1 MRRLALTAT
10 AVLLMGAGK
19 PETVDYRLGVAAD
32 GQLDIELR
40 FRGEPDGETQLVIPQ
55 RLASG
60 LAVSGAQLTAP
71 ATLRHRPGAKIAI
84 RYRSPSSPNGVAAL
98 GESLFAAP
106 SGLEGAAATFR
117 WSRLP
122 KGWTK
127 ATDLEHGAMGRALTV
142 AEVRQSVIVAGP
154 DLHVAQRTLSNG
166 VLRAA
171 LQGRDATT
179 AEQLA
184 DAAVPVI
191 AAHRA
196 YFGDGAGPV
205 LVVRTPAADQPLNR
219 GDAVA
224 LPVAGISDRGLQRAI
239 ATAYVRAWVPERLGR
254 IEGAPSSARRL
265 ADGIAGLTAERSLL
279 RSGLLTPDSAIGQ
292 LAEADAAHDP
302 GSRALILAL
311 KWDEDIRRKTAGKAD
326 LDDVILRMRDHYRQ
340 FPPGQGPDVVTGLVS
355 AAWVVAQIDLRPDI
369 ARYADGGTMIPL
381 PEQMFDGCL
390 DARVTVTPGF
400 DAGFDH
406 TSSLATK
413 VVKGVRRRG
422 PAWNS
427 GLRDGMR
434 IETLKLTP
442 GDMTREIE
450 LVVRPPRGGRARTIR
465 FWPYGD
471 VDVET
476 RRLQLAHGLA
486 GEALAACGRKIA
498 GL

>member
-1 MRRLALTAT
+1 MRRLALTAA

-19 PETVDYRLGVAAD
+19 PETVDYRLGVAAN
-32 GQLDIELR
+32 GQLDVELR
-40 FRGEPDGETQLVIPQ
+40 FRGEPDGETQLDIPQ
-55 RLASG
+55 RLSSG
-60 LAVSGAQLTAP
+60 LAVSGAQLTTAT
-71 ATLRHRPGAKIAI
+71 TLRHRPGAKITV
-84 RYRSPSSPNGVAAL
+84 RYRAPSSPNGLAAL
-98 GESLFAAP
+98 GESVFATP
-106 SGLEGAAATFR
+106 SGLNGAAATFR
-117 WSRLP
+117 WTRLP
-122 KGWTK
+122 KGWAR

-142 AEVRQSVIVAGP
+142 ADVRQSVIVAGP
-154 DLHVAQRTLSNG
+154 DLHVAQRTLANG

-171 LQGRDATT
+171 LRGRDATA

-184 DAAVPVI
+184 DAAVTVV

-205 LVVRTPAADQPLNR
+205 LVVRTPAADQPLDR
-219 GDAVA
+219 GDGVA
-224 LPVAGISDRGLQRAI
+224 LPVAGIPDRGLQRAI
-239 ATAYVRAWVPERLGR
+239 ATAHVRAWVPDRLGR
-254 IEGAPSSARRL
+254 MDGAPSSARRL
-265 ADGIAGLTAERSLL
+265 AEGIAGLAAERILL
-279 RSGLLTPDSAIGQ
+279 RAGLATPDAAVGQ
-292 LAEADAAHDP
+292 LAEADAARDP

-311 KWDEDIRRKTAGKAD
+311 KWDEDIRRKTGGKAD

-340 FPPGQGPDVVTGLVS
+340 FPPGKGPDVVTGLVS

-369 ARYADGGTMIPL
+369 ARYADGGAVIPL

-406 TSSLATK
+406 AASQASK
-413 VVKGVRRRG
+413 IVKGVRRRG

-434 IETLKLTP
+434 IDSIRLTP
-442 GDMTREIE
+442 SDMTREIE
-450 LVVRPPRGGRARTIR
+450 LVVRPARGGRARTIR